1 MNTAFLA
8 TLLASLTGGKV
19 STYIFE
25 FILALIPEVV
35 EMIKELRAIEAEG
48 PEKAKAVV
56 ETTAE
61 FIDETMDDAIPEWKD
76 LSEERRDRM
85 LYGLVEWVY
94 WGIELEDKF
103 GKKKSKQLFKRAL
116 KKMRREV

>member
-1 MNTAFLA
+1 MNTMFLS
-8 TLLASLTGGKV
+8 TLLAGLTGGKV

-35 EMIKELRAIEAEG
+35 VMIKELRAVEAEG
-48 PEKAKAVV
+48 PDKAKAVV
-56 ETTAE
+56 ETVAE
-61 FIDETMDDAIPEWKD
+61 FIDESMDDVIPEWKD

-94 WGIELEDKF
+94 WGIELEDKL
-103 GKKKSKQLFKRAL
+103 GKKGSKKLFKRAL
-116 KKMRREV
+116 KRLRRD